1 MGARAIVSWVGV
13 SLLVMVS
20 AAQAETIDPVVE
32 YGRCMTL
39 ARDTPEKGLKE
50 ATRWESFGGGGPAQH
65 CRATALLGLGHTDE
79 AATILEQLAATW
91 PAAAGVKV
99 GLLQQ
104 AADARANAGQD
115 RLALDDLNIALKIN
129 PSSADSYEAKALVL
143 IDLGLP
149 DDALA
154 ALSAALANQPK
165 RLSALVLRAA
175 TYRRLGTLDL
185 SGKDLASAEA
195 ISTDDTD
202 LWLEKGQLAL
212 ALGHR
217 EEARRDWLKVLD
229 IRPDGSA
236 AEAARSNLAALDVKQ
251 PVSQTSASSAVP
263 PAAK

>member
-1 MGARAIVSWVGV
+1 MRARTAVLAVGL

-20 AAQAETIDPVVE
+20 GAHAETLDPAVE

-39 ARDTPEKGLKE
+39 ARDTPKKGLRE
-50 ATRWESFGGGGPAQH
+50 ATRWESFGGGGPALH
-65 CRATALLGLGHTDE
+65 CRATALLGLGHSDE

-99 GLLQQ
+99 GLLRQ
-104 AADARANAGQD
+104 AADARSNAGQD
-115 RLALDDLNIALKIN
+115 RLALDDLTIALKID
-129 PSSADSYEAKALVL
+129 PSSAETHEAKALVL

-154 ALSAALANQPK
+154 ALTAALAHQPK

-185 SGKDLASAEA
+185 AGKDLIDAEA
-195 ISTDDTD
+195 ISSADTD

-212 ALGHR
+212 AFGQR

-236 AEAARSNLAALDVKQ
+236 AKAARDNIAALDVKQ
-251 PVSQTSASSAVP
+251 LPNQTSASSAVP